1 MVMQNIEVESIDS
14 PTKPRNLRRDTL
26 HDVECWLTGQ
36 FERNPYFPIIN
47 IEHDWHSVPLDQ
59 IYRAMLDYLFHWALV
74 THRCH
79 LRPPELRAALLK
91 VAARYRLV
99 RDSRHNK
106 AQ

>member
-1 MVMQNIEVESIDS
+1 MVVQNIAESFDI
-14 PTKPRNLRRDTL
+14 PTLPRDLRKDALRE
-26 HDVECWLTGQ
+26 VECWLTDE
-36 FERNPYFPIIN
+36 FARNPHFPIIN
-47 IEHDWHSVPLDQ
+47 VEHDWRSVPLDQ

-74 THRCH
+74 TQSCH
-79 LRPPELRAALLK
+79 LHRHELRAALLK